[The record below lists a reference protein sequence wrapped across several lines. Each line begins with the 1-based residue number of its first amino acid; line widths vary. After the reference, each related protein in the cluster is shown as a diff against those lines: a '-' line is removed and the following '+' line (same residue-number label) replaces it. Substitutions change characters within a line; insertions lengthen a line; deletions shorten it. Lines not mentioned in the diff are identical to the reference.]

1 MVKFNRAKAKHLRLG
16 RAGENKACA
25 LLRSKNADIICRNY
39 RVRAGEIDIVAR
51 DGAILVFAEV
61 KTRRHASRSRP
72 AEGLSLKQKKRIY
85 RAAINYLGTINHPH
99 CVFRFD
105 LIEIISSPFRLYEAR
120 HWQNHFSAKNIF
132 PNYDT

>member
-1 MVKFNRAKAKHLRLG
+1 MVKFSWAKAKHLRLG
-16 RAGENKACA
+16 ITGENKACA

-39 RVRAGEIDIVAR
+39 KVKAGEIDIVAR
-51 DGAILVFAEV
+51 DGGMLVFAEV
-61 KTRRHASRSRP
+61 KTRRHTSRSRP

-85 RAAINYLGTINHPH
+85 RAAMNYLNAIDRPH

-105 LIEIISSPFRLYEAR
+105 LIEIVASPFRLHEVR

-132 PNYDT
+132 PNYDK